1 MSSGIEGI
9 GDKFLLKLYEKTVND
24 EVETIDRYEIG
35 KEVGLVD
42 VRTDNIVNVLVAQGY
57 IKKISSNKIQLS
69 QDGRKR
75 AEV

>member
-42 VRTDNIVNVLVAQGY
+42 VQTDNIVNVLVAQGY
-57 IKKISSNKIQLS
+57 IKKISMNKIQLS